1 MAGTDDALREY
12 LDETLH
18 TLDAAYRELLA
29 LHNHHYPKC
38 GGGCPAHSVLASL
51 AHQIIRTLEVQEA
64 VGYSTSKAEEV
75 RRAGHL

>member
-29 LHNHHYPKC
+29 IHNYHYPKC
-38 GGGCPAHSVLASL
+38 RGSCSAHSVLASL
-51 AHQIIRTLEVQEA
+51 AHQIIRTIELQEA
-64 VGYSTSKAEEV
+64 IGYPITKAEGVE
-75 RRAGHL
+75 RAGHP

>member
-29 LHNHHYPKC
+29 LHSHHYPKC
-38 GGGCPAHSVLASL
+38 SGGCPAHSVLTSL
-51 AHQIIRTLEVQEA
+51 AHQIIRTIEVQEA
-64 VGYSTSKAEEV
+64 IGYPTTKAEEAE
-75 RRAGHL
+75 RAGHP

>member
-1 MAGTDDALREY
+1 MAGTDEALREY

-38 GGGCPAHSVLASL
+38 SGGCPAHSVLASL
-51 AHQIIRTLEVQEA
+51 AHQIIRTVEVQEA
-64 VGYSTSKAEEV
+64 VGYLTTKAEKAE
-75 RRAGHL
+75 RAGHP